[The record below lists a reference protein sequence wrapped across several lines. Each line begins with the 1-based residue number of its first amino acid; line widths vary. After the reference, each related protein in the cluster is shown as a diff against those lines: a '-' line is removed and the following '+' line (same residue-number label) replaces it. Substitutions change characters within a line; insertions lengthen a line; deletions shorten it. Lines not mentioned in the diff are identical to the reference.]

1 MLGRRVLRSEDQR
14 FLTGRASYVD
24 DVRAPELEGSA
35 HVAFVRS
42 PVASGRILD
51 IDAGAAGS
59 MSGVVAV
66 LTAAELDLPPE
77 PPVDERVHQGMARPY
92 LADRLVR
99 FVGEPVAVVVAGDQ
113 ATAADAAAGVAVAYE
128 PLPPVVDVEEAAGDG
143 VLVHAGAGTNTAAR
157 FEAGGGAGAGA
168 AAGRAEELFAG
179 CEVVVRRRLV
189 NQRVAACPLES
200 RSVAAGWGDDGR
212 LHVWSSTQTPQASR
226 AVIETALGLPA
237 GTVHLV
243 APDVGGGFGPK
254 IGLHREDV
262 LVCWLAR
269 TLRRPVRWTEGRTE
283 NMAAMGHGRAQVQT
297 VTVGGRRDGAI
308 LAYRLDVL
316 QDAGAYPRDG
326 AILPE
331 LTGAMAAGVYDIPR
345 VDFRARSVVTNT
357 MSTTSYR
364 GAGRP
369 EATAAL
375 ERAVDLFAAGAGLD
389 PAEVRRRNVVP
400 AGAFPHTTAVGT
412 TYDTGDYAGALDRVL
427 DAAGYGELRAEQ
439 ARRRQAGDVVALGLG
454 MSCYVEVTAGLRA
467 GQETARVI
475 VRPDGGVV
483 VLTGTSPHGQGHATA
498 WATIAAERLGIGP
511 ERVEVVSGDTDRVP
525 VGGGT
530 SGSRSLQ
537 LGGTAVHEACGRLI
551 DAARARAGELLGAPA
566 DQVVLDGAAG
576 RFSVGGAGGDG
587 PTWADVA
594 GAAGPD
600 GLQAEAVFRAPTP
613 THPFGAH
620 LAVVEVDTET
630 GQVTLRRMVTVDD
643 AGRVLNPL
651 LAEGQRHGGIAQG
664 VGQALWE
671 EMAYDGDGVPLTA
684 DLASYAMPT
693 AGDLPAFELV
703 AMETPTPVNPL
714 GAKGIGESGAIG
726 STPAVQNAVVDALA
740 HLGVDHVDL
749 PCTPERVW
757 RAIVTARDAV

>member
-1 MLGRRVLRSEDQR
+1 
-14 FLTGRASYVD
+14 
-24 DVRAPELEGSA
+24 
-35 HVAFVRS
+35 
-42 PVASGRILD
+42 
-51 IDAGAAGS
+51 
-59 MSGVVAV
+59 
-66 LTAAELDLPPE
+66 
-77 PPVDERVHQGMARPY
+77 
-92 LADRLVR
+92 
-99 FVGEPVAVVVAGDQ
+99 
-113 ATAADAAAGVAVAYE
+113 
-128 PLPPVVDVEEAAGDG
+128 
-143 VLVHAGAGTNTAAR
+143 NTAAR
-157 FEAGGGAGAGA
+157 FEAGGGAGTDG
-168 AAGRAEELFAG
+168 GRAEELFAG

-189 NQRVAACPLES
+189 NQRVAACPLEP
-200 RSVAAGWGDDGR
+200 RSVAAGWGDDDR

-269 TLRRPVRWTEGRTE
+269 SLRRPVRWTEGRTE

-297 VTVGGRRDGAI
+297 VTIGGRRDGTI
-308 LAYRLDVL
+308 LAYRLDVV

-331 LTGAMAAGVYDIPR
+331 LTEAMAAGVYDIPR
-345 VDFRARSVVTNT
+345 VHFRARSVVTNT

-369 EATAAL
+369 EATAAI

-389 PAEVRRRNVVP
+389 PAEVRRRNLVP

-439 ARRRQAGDVVALGLG
+439 ARRRQAGDVVALGVGL
-454 MSCYVEVTAGLRA
+454 SCYVEVTAGLRA

-475 VRPDGGVV
+475 VRPDGDVV

-551 DAARARAGELLGAPA
+551 DAARARAGELLGARP
-566 DQVVLDGAAG
+566 DRVVHDGADG
-576 RFSVGGAGGDG
+576 RVSVGGAGGDG

-613 THPFGAH
+613 TYPFGAH

-630 GQVTLRRMVTVDD
+630 GQVALRRMVTVDD

-757 RAIVTARDAV
+757 QAIVTARDAV